1 MKSVYSG
8 IEPREATTPTQLTFG
23 NRPFGDG
30 LA

>member
-8 IEPREATTPTQLTFG
+8 IEPREATTPMKLPVG
-23 NRPFGDG
+23 YPPFGDG

>member
-8 IEPREATTPTQLTFG
+8 IEPREATTPMKLTIG
-23 NRPFGDG
+23 YRPFGAG